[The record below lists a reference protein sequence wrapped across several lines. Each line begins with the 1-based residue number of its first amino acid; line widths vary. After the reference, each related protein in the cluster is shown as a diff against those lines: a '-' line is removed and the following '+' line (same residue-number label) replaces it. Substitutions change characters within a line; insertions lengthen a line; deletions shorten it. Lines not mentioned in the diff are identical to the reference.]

1 MTNILD
7 AAFARPRLL
16 AVGCA
21 LAACSCSRSVADQC
35 AARYPR
41 PTDAQIAADTT
52 SVPAPESLAI
62 YQPSDSLPQVFSSD
76 SSAGWFR
83 NLLFAHFTE
92 FHTKR
97 EVHSFLLRFH
107 ARIVGQAATAGW
119 HAVLI
124 PDPGPDTARFNL
136 LLHCTGAA
144 LGVWVRPVYSR
155 RPSFFPRDTGS
166 HVLPNP
172 RLQRTGAAP

>member
-1 MTNILD
+1 MTNVLD
-7 AAFARPRLL
+7 AAFAPPRLL

-41 PTDAQIAADTT
+41 PTDAQISADTT
-52 SVPAPESLAI
+52 SIPAPERLAI
-62 YQPSDSLPQVFSSD
+62 YRPRDSLPQVFSPD

-83 NLLFAHFTE
+83 SLLYAHFTE
-92 FHTKR
+92 FHSKR

-107 ARIVGQAATAGW
+107 ARIVGQAATTGW

-124 PDPGPDTARFNL
+124 PDPGPDTARSNL
-136 LLHCTGAA
+136 LLRCTGAA
-144 LGVWVRPVYSR
+144 LGVYVRPVYSR
-155 RPSFFPRDTGS
+155 RPWFLRGDTGS

-172 RLQRTGAAP
+172 RLQRTGAVP